1 MAWDPDLG
9 DEPPGAL
16 RDHAPDILSP
26 IDEGAPVSGHHPP
39 PVGGVSAAAL
49 NASAPEHD
57 WDAARVILVPILR
70 PVGTHGKR
78 LAELDAEQLAT
89 EGLKNHAMPLL
100 DDGPSGLSIGYLLR
114 IGSFDVH
121 VNADHVLA
129 WGITAEELRA
139 VALANL
145 ATWSDQAAWTDEV
158 SGARRLL
165 SSVTGDGGDAARIL
179 LPQVRSDLA
188 AALAAGA
195 GPGSRVLVGVP
206 ERDLLVAAAL
216 TPGDEEFGALFAE
229 FVQGQSEGADQPLD
243 GRVHEIVGGEL
254 RPFEA

>member
-1 MAWDPDLG
+1 MAWDSDLG

-16 RDHAPDILSP
+16 RDQAPDLRSP
-26 IDEGAPVSGHHPP
+26 IDEDAPVSGHRPP
-39 PVGGVSAAAL
+39 PEGVSAAAL
-49 NASAPEHD
+49 VASAPEHD
-57 WDAARVILVPILR
+57 WGAAKAILVPILR
-70 PVGTHGKR
+70 PAGTHGKR
-78 LAELDAEQLAT
+78 LAELDPEQLAT

-100 DDGPSGLSIGYLLR
+100 DEGPSGLSVGYLLR

-129 WGITAEELRA
+129 WGITADEMRA
-139 VALANL
+139 TALANL
-145 ATWSDQAAWTDEV
+145 ATWSDGAAWTDEV
-158 SGARRLL
+158 SGQRRLL

-188 AALAAGA
+188 AAL
-195 GPGSRVLVGVP
+195 GPGGRVLVGLP

-216 TPGDEEFGALFAE
+216 APGDEEFAALFAE

-243 GRVHEIVGGEL
+243 GRVHELVGGEL
-254 RPFEA
+254 RPFEG